1 MFLLEKEE
9 EKKRAV
15 IDFTSFVDQSDPTN
29 DIRLFDG
36 DRIFLPKLA
45 RASSDIIPK

>member
-1 MFLLEKEE
+1 MKGGIKQRPVF
-9 EKKRAV
+9 
-15 IDFTSFVDQSDPTN
+15 DFTSCLKESDPTN

-45 RASSDIIPK
+45 SNSPDIIPK